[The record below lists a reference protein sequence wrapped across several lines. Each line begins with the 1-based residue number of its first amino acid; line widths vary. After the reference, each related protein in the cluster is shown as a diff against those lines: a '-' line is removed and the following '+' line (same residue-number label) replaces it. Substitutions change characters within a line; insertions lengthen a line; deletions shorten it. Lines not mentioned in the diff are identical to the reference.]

1 MLGLNLVS
9 GSAALLLLL
18 SNIYSTLTDSSNV
31 YPVHL
36 LIDTNTG
43 HTPSTAAAV
52 AVAVWGGWGQV
63 GGLSD
68 TSILRAGGCED
79 SAEKEREIVVFG
91 EEKAF
96 TFI

>member
-1 MLGLNLVS
+1 MCVLGLNLVS

-43 HTPSTAAAV
+43 HTPSPAAAV
-52 AVAVWGGWGQV
+52 AVAVWV
-63 GGLSD
+63 GG
-68 TSILRAGGCED
+68 GKWED
-79 SAEKEREIVVFG
+79 SLTHQFYELVGAKIQRRKRG
-91 EEKAF
+91 Q
-96 TFI
+96 